1 MGALVATIGRSQINA
16 GLPHLSAATKSG
28 LANALGSGAT
38 IGGHASPHVVSVV
51 QSAFVSAL
59 GTGLLIG
66 AAVTFMAAIVAW
78 FLIEQRPRAVKPEI
92 VSVAPA
98 IEPELTLAA

>member
-1 MGALVATIGRSQINA
+1 MATIGRAKIN
-16 GLPHLSAATKSG
+16 SASPTCPGHRNG
-28 LANALGSGAT
+28 LANALGSGVAP
-38 IGGHASPHVVSVV
+38 GGHASPYVVIALHR
-51 QSAFVSAL
+51 AFVSAL
-59 GTGLLIG
+59 GTGLEIG